1 MEKKKTVKP
10 SLKANTN
17 VKANEDELV
26 FKEETTTSIT
36 DKQQKEMLTLI
47 KDLSSKVERLEAEKS
62 NTTLPKEETLADD
75 YLEIPATF
83 FAYSVSF
90 NLSGDVRRGKVSM
103 NPNNGKSV
111 KFNPHY
117 RYNRK
122 SPKRGLTTVSI
133 CRTIIHSKAEAQWL
147 REHSLFGIRFF
158 ENISTAIDSDVLK
171 AEKMVQVSNMLS
183 AMSDMRVI
191 DRAKK
196 EGINIQDPDINNIK
210 QKLIKKITDDSI
222 SNETKAKLNLAKQVG
237 VVKEGKVT
245 ERAAQGSVNDV
256 Y

>member
-62 NTTLPKEETLADD
+62 NTTLPKEEILADD

-90 NLSGDVRRGKVSM
+90 NLSGDIRRGKVSM

-111 KFNPHY
+111 
-117 RYNRK
+117 
-122 SPKRGLTTVSI
+122 
-133 CRTIIHSKAEAQWL
+133 
-147 REHSLFGIRFF
+147 
-158 ENISTAIDSDVLK
+158 
-171 AEKMVQVSNMLS
+171 
-183 AMSDMRVI
+183 
-191 DRAKK
+191 
-196 EGINIQDPDINNIK
+196 
-210 QKLIKKITDDSI
+210 
-222 SNETKAKLNLAKQVG
+222 
-237 VVKEGKVT
+237 
-245 ERAAQGSVNDV
+245 
-256 Y
+256 

>member
-62 NTTLPKEETLADD
+62 NTTLPKEEILADD

-90 NLSGDVRRGKVSM
+90 NLSGDIRRGKVSM

-111 KFNPHY
+111 IH
-117 RYNRK
+117 
-122 SPKRGLTTVSI
+122 TTG
-133 CRTIIHSKAEAQWL
+133 TIKEQQQEVL
-147 REHSLFGIRFF
+147 LLFLYVEQLYI
-158 ENISTAIDSDVLK
+158 V
-171 AEKMVQVSNMLS
+171 
-183 AMSDMRVI
+183 
-191 DRAKK
+191 
-196 EGINIQDPDINNIK
+196 K
-210 QKLIKKITDDSI
+210 QKL
-222 SNETKAKLNLAKQVG
+222 NG
-237 VVKEGKVT
+237 
-245 ERAAQGSVNDV
+245 
-256 Y
+256 

>member
-10 SLKANTN
+10 TTKAATN

-26 FKEETTTSIT
+26 FKEETTVSIT
-36 DKQQKEMLTLI
+36 ADQHKEMLTLI

-62 NTTLPKEETLADD
+62 NIEEPKEEILADD

-83 FAYSVSF
+83 FAYSIRF
-90 NLSGDVRRGKVSM
+90 TLSGDMRRGKVSS
-103 NPNNGKSV
+103 NPNNS
-111 KFNPHY
+111 KFIKFEPHY
-117 RYNRK
+117 RYNKRTAA
-122 SPKRGLTTVSI
+122 RGLTTVSI
-133 CRTIIHSKAEAQWL
+133 CRAVIHSKKEAQWL
-147 REHSLFGIRFF
+147 REHSLFGIKFF
-158 ENISTAIDSDVLK
+158 ENITTAIDSDVLR
-171 AEKMVQVSNMLS
+171 AEKMVQTSNMINAL
-183 AMSDMRVI
+183 SDMRII

-222 SNETKAKLNLAKQVG
+222 SKEKAAKLKVAQQVG
-237 VVKEGKVT
+237 VVQEGKVS
-245 ERAAQGSVNDV
+245 ERAAAGGVNDV